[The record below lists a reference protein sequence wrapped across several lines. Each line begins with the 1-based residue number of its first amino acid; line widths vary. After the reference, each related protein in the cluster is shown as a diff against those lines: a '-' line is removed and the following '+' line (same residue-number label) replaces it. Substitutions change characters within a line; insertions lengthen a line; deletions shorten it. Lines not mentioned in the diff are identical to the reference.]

1 MVVRFS
7 HIITLPS
14 GNLARD
20 FRWESLG
27 YGRVRVQYNY
37 TDRRRAHQTA
47 RCYTVEFLNGK
58 VETIQARSANGGRVE
73 FFKTSS
79 IINELL
85 EMLAEFNEVVNGVV
99 ARNEPAK
106 VEAVEQDDIAS
117 NESPEVIRWDLLS
130 IAKAKGFNTV
140 LTSVTP
146 KDDIRLL
153 REVHGLTAV
162 QCPAQTREGSTCK
175 GCRLCA
181 KDREVIV
188 VFGIHGAHK
197 GKARKAIQI
206 HQAKLAR

>member
-1 MVVRFS
+1 MIVRSS

-47 RCYTVEFLNGK
+47 RKFTVEFLNGK

-85 EMLAEFNEVVNGVV
+85 EMLAEFNEVVNGVA

-106 VEAVEQDDIAS
+106 VEAVEQDSVSVEDDTAS
-117 NESPEVIRWDLLS
+117 NTSTDL
-130 IAKAKGFNTV
+130 KDTV
-140 LTSVTP
+140 E
-146 KDDIRLL
+146 LL
-153 REVHGLTAV
+153 RGVVMINMIITLVTLG
-162 QCPAQTREGSTCK
+162 
-175 GCRLCA
+175 
-181 KDREVIV
+181 IV
-188 VFGIHGAHK
+188 WYN
-197 GKARKAIQI
+197 
-206 HQAKLAR
+206 L

>member
-1 MVVRFS
+1 MIVRSS

-47 RCYTVEFLNGK
+47 RKFTVEFLNGK

-85 EMLAEFNEVVNGVV
+85 EMLAEFNEVVNGVA

-106 VEAVEQDDIAS
+106 VEAVEQGIVSVEQDDTAS
-117 NESPEVIRWDLLS
+117 NTSTDL
-130 IAKAKGFNTV
+130 KDTV
-140 LTSVTP
+140 E
-146 KDDIRLL
+146 LL
-153 REVHGLTAV
+153 RGVVMINMIITLVTLG
-162 QCPAQTREGSTCK
+162 
-175 GCRLCA
+175 
-181 KDREVIV
+181 IV
-188 VFGIHGAHK
+188 WYN
-197 GKARKAIQI
+197 
-206 HQAKLAR
+206 L

>member
-1 MVVRFS
+1 MIVRSS

-47 RCYTVEFLNGK
+47 RRYTVEFLNGK

-85 EMLAEFNEVVNGVV
+85 EMLAEFNEVVNGV
-99 ARNEPAK
+99 ASRNEPAK
-106 VEAVEQDDIAS
+106 VEAVEQDIVSVEQDDTTT
-117 NESPEVIRWDLLS
+117 DL
-130 IAKAKGFNTV
+130 KDTV
-140 LTSVTP
+140 E
-146 KDDIRLL
+146 LL
-153 REVHGLTAV
+153 RGVVMINMIITLVTLG
-162 QCPAQTREGSTCK
+162 
-175 GCRLCA
+175 
-181 KDREVIV
+181 IV
-188 VFGIHGAHK
+188 WYN
-197 GKARKAIQI
+197 
-206 HQAKLAR
+206 L

>member
-1 MVVRFS
+1 MIVRSS

-47 RCYTVEFLNGK
+47 RKFTVEFLNGR

-85 EMLAEFNEVVNGVV
+85 EMLAEFNEVVNGV
-99 ARNEPAK
+99 ASRNEPAK
-106 VEAVEQDDIAS
+106 VEAVEQDDTTTDLKDTVELLRGVVMI
-117 NESPEVIRWDLLS
+117 NVIITLVTL
-130 IAKAKGFNTV
+130 GV
-140 LTSVTP
+140 TSV
-146 KDDIRLL
+146 
-153 REVHGLTAV
+153 V
-162 QCPAQTREGSTCK
+162 QSLVK
-175 GCRLCA
+175 
-181 KDREVIV
+181 KS
-188 VFGIHGAHK
+188 
-197 GKARKAIQI
+197 
-206 HQAKLAR
+206 

>member
-1 MVVRFS
+1 MIVRSS

-47 RCYTVEFLNGK
+47 RKFTVEFLNGK
-58 VETIQARSANGGRVE
+58 LDSIQARSANGGRVE

-85 EMLAEFNEVVNGVV
+85 EMLAEFNEVVNGVA

-106 VEAVEQDDIAS
+106 VEAPVVEPEQDSVSVEASKLAEDDTAS
-117 NESPEVIRWDLLS
+117 NTSTDL
-130 IAKAKGFNTV
+130 KDTV
-140 LTSVTP
+140 E
-146 KDDIRLL
+146 LL
-153 REVHGLTAV
+153 RGVVMINMIITLVTLG
-162 QCPAQTREGSTCK
+162 
-175 GCRLCA
+175 
-181 KDREVIV
+181 IV
-188 VFGIHGAHK
+188 WYN
-197 GKARKAIQI
+197 
-206 HQAKLAR
+206 L